1 MTCPVTVR
9 LGVYALGAA
18 DAAERVLV
26 ESHLSTCQECRAELA
41 RLAPLP
47 G

>member
-18 DAAERVLV
+18 DAAERMLV
-26 ESHLSTCQECRAELA
+26 ESHLVTCRACRA
-41 RLAPLP
+41 R
-47 G
+47 